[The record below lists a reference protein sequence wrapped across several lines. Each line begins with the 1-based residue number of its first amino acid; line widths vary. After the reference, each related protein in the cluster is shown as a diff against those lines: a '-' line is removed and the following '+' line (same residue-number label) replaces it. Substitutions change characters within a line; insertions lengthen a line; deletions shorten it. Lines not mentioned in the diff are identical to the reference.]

1 MCKQKNIQP
10 EKPCKG
16 TFNVRVAQRLH
27 EKATIAAAD
36 LGIMFNKFGKQAL
49 EHELISK
56 DINISLGCNSHI
68 GKISL
73 HFEQSSRRHF
83 YVQ

>member
-1 MCKQKNIQP
+1 MSKQKNRQP

-27 EKATIAAAD
+27 EKATIATAD
-36 LGIMFNKFGKQAL
+36 LGVKFNEFIKQAL

-56 DINISLGCNSHI
+56 DINISL
-68 GKISL
+68 
-73 HFEQSSRRHF
+73 
-83 YVQ
+83 